1 MAVWLTN
8 NLNGHGPWMPM
19 MQDCS
24 KRSATS
30 HIQTI
35 IDHQS
40 TALCD
45 VFFFQQSIL
54 PSSKAWNA
62 HRDRNLG
69 IFLITQVIT
78 ITAEDSL
85 RGPNIPQ
92 WNRQENSA
100 YLLYIWRLHH
110 IGLGYH
116 HWNASTFSSHGMP
129 KREMFKT
136 RVVSWFCWRLVA
148 ENHWDYLYNLKIQ
161 VCFHYKEFCIIQL

>member
-1 MAVWLTN
+1 MD
-8 NLNGHGPWMPM
+8 HGCLWCKIAPKDLLPP
-19 MQDCS
+19 
-24 KRSATS
+24 TS
-30 HIQTI
+30 RPSLITSQRLFVTF
-35 IDHQS
+35 
-40 TALCD
+40 
-45 VFFFQQSIL
+45 FFFQQSIL